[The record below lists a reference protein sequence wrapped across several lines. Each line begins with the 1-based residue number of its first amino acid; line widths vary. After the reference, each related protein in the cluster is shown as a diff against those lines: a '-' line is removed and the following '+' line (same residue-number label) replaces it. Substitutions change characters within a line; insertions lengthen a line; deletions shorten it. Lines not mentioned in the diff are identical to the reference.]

1 MDGQR
6 EARKREPAEV
16 QMVKR
21 EKDEHLKLLPIPRTI
36 LFYKNSKKKNY
47 KIMLEL
53 FRYYNL

>member
-21 EKDEHLKLLPIPRTI
+21 EKDEHLKLLTMPRTI
-36 LFYKNSKKKNY
+36 LFYIHYKKK
-47 KIMLEL
+47 L
-53 FRYYNL
+53 